1 MRRPHFGRALG
12 VALVAGLAVVPW
24 VTRGLGLAFAE
35 SPLARAALPL
45 ALVCGGLLAAAIGVP
60 LYLQLMKRMRR
71 LIRVTHAL
79 AQEDFDAP
87 LPPPADDEL
96 GELQRAYKRM
106 RLAMEDRIL
115 ALRGEVGRQRS
126 ILDGMAE
133 GVALLQDGEIVAA
146 NPAFGQLIGAGG
158 ALEGKTVLQ
167 AARIPELAEVIDESV
182 RAEGEVVR
190 ELVADPRTLRVAARP
205 LGGPQ
210 RETVV
215 VLLDMTEARRLE
227 RLRRD
232 FVANAS
238 HELRTPVA
246 AIVGAAD
253 TLADGAIDDAEA
265 RGSFVDILQRHA
277 HRLSELTA
285 DLLDLARLEAGY
297 RPRAEI
303 VDVASVVDRVVVALR
318 ARAEAKQIGL
328 SSHLSSPALQL
339 AAERAAVEQV
349 LTNLVDN
356 AVKYT
361 PPGGSVRIAV
371 RSGVRLREVAALE
384 LTVSDTGPGIA
395 ADHLPRLFE
404 RFYRVDNARSR
415 ELGGTGLG
423 LSIVKHLVAAN
434 GGEIHVA
441 SEVGRGTTFTV
452 VLPCPRIDSKSS
464 QESHGAPRQDG

>member
-1 MRRPHFGRALG
+1 MSGTRLGRMSLLALFVAVIAVASTERYVRGEGHDDLAAPLG
-12 VALVAGLAVVPW
+12 VLVGAGLGALIAVPAHLRLRRRLRRLTR
-24 VTRGLGLAFAE
+24 VTR
-35 SPLARAALPL
+35 
-45 ALVCGGLLAAAIGVP
+45 
-60 LYLQLMKRMRR
+60 
-71 LIRVTHAL
+71 AL

-96 GELQRAYKRM
+96 GELQRAWKRM
-106 RLAMEDRIL
+106 RLAMEERIIG
-115 ALRGEVGRQRS
+115 LRGEVGRQRS

-133 GVALLQDGEIVAA
+133 GVGLLYDGEIVAA
-146 NPAFGQLIGAGG
+146 NPAFGMLIGASGV
-158 ALEGKTVLQ
+158 LEGKTVLQ
-167 AARIPELAEVIDESV
+167 AARIPDLAEVIDDCMRTDS
-182 RAEGEVVR
+182 EVVR
-190 ELVADPRTLRVAARP
+190 EVVAEPRTLRVAARP
-205 LGGPQ
+205 LSGPRRQ
-210 RETVV
+210 TVV

-253 TLADGAIDDAEA
+253 TLAAGAMEDREA
-265 RGSFVDILQRHA
+265 RDSFVAILQRHA
-277 HRLSELTA
+277 QRLSDLTA

-297 RPRAEI
+297 LPRAEI
-303 VDVASVVDRVVVALR
+303 VNVDAVVESVLMALGPR
-318 ARAEAKQIGL
+318 AADKQISL
-328 SSHLSSPALQL
+328 HSDVELPERLQL

-356 AVKYT
+356 AIKYT
-361 PPGGSVRIAV
+361 PAHGRVTLSARAGA
-371 RSGVRLREVAALE
+371 RLAAGPAIE
-384 LTVSDTGPGIA
+384 LAVSDTGPGIA

-434 GGEIHVA
+434 GGEIHVS
-441 SEVGRGTTFTV
+441 SEVGRGTRFAV
-452 VLPCPRIDSKSS
+452 MLPCPPIDSKSS
-464 QESHGAPRQDG
+464 QESHLGHDQSR